1 MFSFRVVVLIFGC
14 LWLTEAARD
23 TLNPG
28 DKLSSISSD
37 NLVSPNR
44 NVTFGFFRQEY
55 RQTWNGKSFGYYL
68 AMWYAQGTLT
78 SNNHSI
84 WLANRDDLII
94 DDSGVLVLDDTG
106 LKITCTGGNPI
117 QVFSLQSTS
126 ITINTSGMKVVLQ
139 DSGNLVL
146 QGTNEEN
153 RENVV
158 LWQSFDHP
166 TDSFLSGMKL
176 GVSHGR
182 NFSLTSWFSDSIPAS
197 RSFTM
202 EWDPARNRLVVRLR
216 ERILWTNGEDF
227 ENIGPSD
234 PFNMNYDFTNKY
246 LYYTF
251 VISQYTLEEQ
261 RKNCRTMG
269 IYNLEISIQSIY
281 KCDGNSTENG
291 CERWE
296 GPKCQKKD
304 SLNDTLYGN
313 TNLSLNDCKDICWKD
328 CKCLGLEAE
337 KDLGC
342 RFLLGHY
349 EEESK
354 TWIWILISMAMAL
367 MIIVLLSTLFYLRRR
382 RQSRKEEEYLLD
394 LMTSED
400 ASDVSELQTGN
411 NGHNLNIYTAGL
423 IMSATNGFSP
433 DNLLGKGVFG
443 PVFKGTLG
451 DGQEGAIKRLS
462 SGSSQGLVDQTATHK
477 PWLLGFCV
485 QGEEKMLV
493 YEYMPNKSLD
503 TCILGRYKYTL
514 PVSTLW
520 LLTVLLMNSCNGYM
534 SPEYAMERIF
544 SEKSD
549 VYSFGV
555 MVLELVSGQKNSS
568 HFEFDRPLN
577 PAWELWK
584 HGGALELMDP
594 ALSDSCFKQYQVLRC
609 ITLSLLCVEDNPLD
623 RPTMSDVV
631 SVLNGEMQLALP
643 KQPAFSI
650 GIRIVETNIKSKEVE
665 IYSLNGL
672 TMSTMDAR

>member
-1 MFSFRVVVLIFGC
+1 MFSFRVVVLILGC
-14 LWLTEAARD
+14 LRLTEAERD

-28 DKLSSISSD
+28 DKLISNSSD
-37 NLVSPNR
+37 NLL
-44 NVTFGFFRQEY
+44 
-55 RQTWNGKSFGYYL
+55 WYYL

-84 WLANRDDLII
+84 WLANRDNLIAG
-94 DDSGVLVLDDTG
+94 DSGVLVLDDTG
-106 LKITCTGGNPI
+106 LKITRTGGNPI

-126 ITINTSGMKVVLQ
+126 ITINTSDMKVVLQ

-166 TDSFLSGMKL
+166 TDSFLPVMKL

-234 PFNMNYDFTNKY
+234 PFNMNYDFTNVSNPNWKY
-246 LYYTF
+246 VYYTL
-251 VISQYTLEEQ
+251 V
-261 RKNCRTMG
+261 
-269 IYNLEISIQSIY
+269 IYNTT
-281 KCDGNSTENG
+281 KNG

-296 GPKCQKKD
+296 GPKCRKKD

-328 CKCLGLEAE
+328 CKCLGVEAE

-342 RFLLGHY
+342 RFILGHY
-349 EEESK
+349 EEGVLDGLSFQLIIRNCPKSK
-354 TWIWILISMAMAL
+354 TWIWILISLAIAL

-382 RQSRKEEEYLLD
+382 RQIRKEEEYLLD

-411 NGHNLNIYTAGL
+411 NGRNLNIYTAGL
-423 IMSATNGFSP
+423 IMSAKNGFSP
-433 DNLLGKGVFG
+433 DNLLGKGGFG
-443 PVFKGTLG
+443 
-451 DGQEGAIKRLS
+451 
-462 SGSSQGLVDQTATHK
+462 
-477 PWLLGFCV
+477 GFCV

-493 YEYMPNKSLD
+493 YDYMPNKSLD
-503 TCILGRYKYTL
+503 TFIFAIEGITQGLLYLHKYSRLRIIHRDLKLSNILLDENMNPKISDFGLAKIYITNAAGSNTKQIVGRY
-514 PVSTLW
+514 
-520 LLTVLLMNSCNGYM
+520 YM
-534 SPEYAMERIF
+534 SPEYAMEGIF

-549 VYSFGV
+549 DYSFRV
-555 MVLELVSGQKNSS
+555 MVLEVVSGQKNSN

-577 PAWELWK
+577 LVGYELRK
-584 HGGALELMDP
+584 HGGALQLMDP
-594 ALSDSCFKQYQVLRC
+594 ALSDSCFKRYQVLRC

-623 RPTMSDVV
+623 RTTMSDVI
-631 SVLNGEMQLALP
+631 SVLIGKMQLALP
-643 KQPAFSI
+643 KQPA
-650 GIRIVETNIKSKEVE
+650 IRIVETYIESKEVE

-672 TMSTMDAR
+672 TVSTMDAR

>member
-1 MFSFRVVVLIFGC
+1 MFSFRVVVLILGC
-14 LWLTEAARD
+14 LWLTEAERD

-28 DKLSSISSD
+28 DKLISNSSD
-37 NLVSPNR
+37 NLL
-44 NVTFGFFRQEY
+44 
-55 RQTWNGKSFGYYL
+55 WYYL

-84 WLANRDDLII
+84 WLANRDNLIA

-106 LKITCTGGNPI
+106 LKITRTGGNPI

-126 ITINTSGMKVVLQ
+126 ITINTSDMKVVLQ

-166 TDSFLSGMKL
+166 TDSFLPVMKL

-234 PFNMNYDFTNKY
+234 PFNMNYDFTNVSNPNWK
-246 LYYTF
+246 
-251 VISQYTLEEQ
+251 
-261 RKNCRTMG
+261 KNCRLVLQDDRDLQLRD
-269 IYNLEISIQSIY
+269 IYTINLQI
-281 KCDGNSTENG
+281 CDSNTTKNG

-296 GPKCQKKD
+296 GPKCRKKD

-313 TNLSLNDCKDICWKD
+313 INLSLNDCKDICWKD
-328 CKCLGLEAE
+328 CKCLGVEAE

-342 RFLLGHY
+342 RFILGHY
-349 EEESK
+349 EEGVLDGLSFQ
-354 TWIWILISMAMAL
+354 LI
-367 MIIVLLSTLFYLRRR
+367 IRNCP
-382 RQSRKEEEYLLD
+382 KEYLLD

-411 NGHNLNIYTAGL
+411 NGRNLNIYTAGL
-423 IMSATNGFSP
+423 IMSAKNGFSP
-433 DNLLGKGVFG
+433 DNLLGKGGFG
-443 PVFKGTLG
+443 GGTLG
-451 DGQEGAIKRLS
+451 DGQEVAIKRLS
-462 SGSSQGLVDQTATHK
+462 SGSSQGQTATHK

-493 YEYMPNKSLD
+493 YDYMPNNSLD
-503 TCILGRYKYTL
+503 TFIFAIEGITQGLLYLHKYSRLRIIHRDLKLSNILLDENMNPKISDFGLAKIYITNAAGSNTKQIVGRY
-514 PVSTLW
+514 
-520 LLTVLLMNSCNGYM
+520 YM
-534 SPEYAMERIF
+534 SPEYAMEGIF

-549 VYSFGV
+549 DYSFRV
-555 MVLELVSGQKNSS
+555 MVLEVVSGQKNSN

-577 PAWELWK
+577 LVGYA
-584 HGGALELMDP
+584 
-594 ALSDSCFKQYQVLRC
+594 
-609 ITLSLLCVEDNPLD
+609 
-623 RPTMSDVV
+623 
-631 SVLNGEMQLALP
+631 
-643 KQPAFSI
+643 
-650 GIRIVETNIKSKEVE
+650 
-665 IYSLNGL
+665 
-672 TMSTMDAR
+672 